1 MTQKIDML
9 NGGLFKKI
17 VLFTIPIM
25 LQGLLQS
32 LYNSADLVV
41 VGQFSGDIALSAV
54 GATSS
59 IFNVLVGLFMG
70 FSAGV
75 DVTSSHAFGKGDY
88 KAVKRIIDTAVIT
101 APFLGLIVTIFGVTL
116 AGPIL
121 TLMDT
126 PVEDGVLSQATTYL
140 QILMI
145 GVPFTMLF
153 NFCAAV
159 LRTSGET
166 NKPFIYLATSGL
178 INVLLNLLFCGAF
191 NMGVVGVSVATVISQ
206 VLSAIMIFINLL
218 VNKGLFSFSFKKI
231 EYSWNALGKITAI
244 GFPSGLQSS
253 VFSLSNVF
261 LQTGVNSFGNDA
273 IAGSTAVST
282 VEGLMWVTLT
292 SFLNATTTFVSQN
305 IGAGNLKRARKVV
318 RYTLSMTAILGLVLG
333 LSAFF
338 AKELILAIFIKDN
351 PVAVQY
357 GIERLTFTF
366 PIYFLAGIMGVLP
379 GAIRG
384 LGYSVSPTIISLV
397 GVCGMRILWVYT
409 VFPIF
414 NNLAMLYLIHPIT
427 WVLSSTALFINYFIA
442 LHLRKK
448 KMGESKPKE
457 EETTEQEIPPRAT
470 KV

>member
-1 MTQKIDML
+1 
-9 NGGLFKKI
+9 
-17 VLFTIPIM
+17 M

-32 LYNSADLVV
+32 IYNSADLVV
-41 VGQFSGDIALSAV
+41 VGQFSGDVALSAV

-75 DVTSSHAFGKGDY
+75 DVSSSHAFGRGDY
-88 KAVKRIIDTAVIT
+88 KTVKKIIDTAVVT
-101 APFLGLIVTIFGVTL
+101 APFLGIIVTILGVTL

-121 TLMDT
+121 TIMGT
-126 PVEDGVLSQATTYL
+126 PAEDGVLAQATTYL

-166 NKPFIYLATSGL
+166 NRPFIYLATSGIL
-178 INVLLNLLFCGAF
+178 NVLLNLLFCGVF
-191 NMGVVGVSVATVISQ
+191 NLGVVGVSAATVIAQIS
-206 VLSAIMIFINLL
+206 SAIMIFINLM
-218 VNKGLFSFSFKKI
+218 VNKGLFSFSFKSI
-231 EYSWNALGKITAI
+231 EYSWNALGKIASI
-244 GFPSGLQSS
+244 GFPSGLQSA

-261 LQTGVNSFGNDA
+261 LQTGVNSFGKDA

-292 SFLNATTTFVSQN
+292 SFINATTTFVSQN
-305 IGAGNLKRARKVV
+305 IGAGNVNRARKVV

-351 PVAVQY
+351 PIAVQY

-409 VFPIF
+409 IFPIF

-448 KMGESKPKE
+448 KIGEAKGQITDSIE
-457 EETTEQEIPPRAT
+457 LEHTERIT
-470 KV
+470 KI

>member
-17 VLFTIPIM
+17 VLFTVPIM

-32 LYNSADLVV
+32 IYNSADLVV
-41 VGQFSGDIALSAV
+41 VGQFSGDVALSAV

-75 DVTSSHAFGKGDY
+75 DVASSHAFGKGDY
-88 KAVKRIIDTAVIT
+88 KTVKRIIDTAVIT
-101 APFLGLIVTIFGVTL
+101 APFLGLIVTILGLTL
-116 AGPIL
+116 SGPIL
-121 TLMDT
+121 TLMGT
-126 PVEDGVLSQATTYL
+126 PTEDGVLEQATTYL

-166 NKPFIYLATSGL
+166 NKPFIYLASSGIL
-178 INVLLNLLFCGAF
+178 NVLLNLLFCGVF
-191 NMGVVGVSVATVISQ
+191 NLGVVGVSVATVISQ
-206 VLSAIMIFINLL
+206 VASAIMIFINLMI
-218 VNKGLFSFSFKKI
+218 NKGLFSFSFKSV
-231 EYSWNALGKITAI
+231 EFSWKALGKITAV
-244 GFPSGLQSS
+244 GLPSGFQSA

-261 LQTGVNSFGNDA
+261 LQTGVNSFGKDA

-292 SFLNATTTFVSQN
+292 SFQNATTTFVSQN
-305 IGAGNLKRARKVV
+305 VGAGNLKRARKVV
-318 RYTLSMTAILGLVLG
+318 RFTLSMTAILGLVLG

-351 PVAVQY
+351 PIAVQY

-414 NNLAMLYLIHPIT
+414 NNLAILYLIHPIT
-427 WVLSSTALFINYFIA
+427 WVLSSTALFINYFIS

-448 KMGESKPKE
+448 KIGTPKE
-457 EETTEQEIPPRAT
+457 QSDDTITLEHTERIT